1 MEHKDLLGLYDMSRR
16 EIELILDTALPMK
29 DVIQRGLGQFAA
41 SIDL

>member
-29 DVIQRGLGQFAA
+29 DVIQRDIKRYH
-41 SIDL
+41 STR